1 MRPLARSLAWQGVS
15 AALTFALLLS
25 LGFWQLRR
33 LEWKEALIA
42 RIETRARAEPV
53 VLPKR
58 TEWVGLRD
66 EDYDYRHVT
75 AGGLFDLAKSALVFS
90 QAPAG
95 ASGQEPG
102 FFVLTP
108 LRLGQD
114 GVMLV
119 NRGFVAQ
126 SKAAGGAWRNEPVGW
141 VTITGWLRPP
151 QKRNAFT
158 PADDPK
164 KSQWYTADPVKIAG
178 ALGLAE
184 AAPFVLQQE
193 AKADGDGLF
202 REAPDVAD
210 IANNHLSYAVTWFG
224 LAAALAV
231 ICVFYA
237 KSRMESVKSA

>member
-1 MRPLARSLAWQGVS
+1 MRPLARALAWQAVS
-15 AALTFALLLS
+15 AALTFALLLG

-42 RIETRARAEPV
+42 RIETRARTEPAA
-53 VLPKR
+53 LPKR
-58 TEWVGLRD
+58 SEWAGLRD

-75 AGGLFDLAKSALVFS
+75 AEGLFDLAKSALVFS

-108 LRLGQD
+108 LRLAQD
-114 GVMLV
+114 GVLLV

-126 SKAAGGAWRNEPVGW
+126 SKAASGAWRKEPVGR

-158 PADDPK
+158 PADDPDK
-164 KSQWYTADPVKIAG
+164 GLWYTADPVKIAG
-178 ALGLAE
+178 ALGLAD
-184 AAPFVLQQE
+184 AAPFMLRQE
-193 AKADGDGLF
+193 SIAEGDGLF
-202 REAPDVAD
+202 RDAPDVAD

-224 LAAALAV
+224 LAAALAI

-237 KSRMESVKSA
+237 KSRMEAAKGA